1 MCHTFGMTSLTTIK
15 VPREVRDRLASH
27 ARRDNVT
34 LATALLRALDRSEEL
49 DFWEAVRAHH
59 VTHPTSS
66 DALAGVA
73 LRDHLED
80 DDDDRL
86 GRDGW

>member
-1 MCHTFGMTSLTTIK
+1 MTSLTTIK

-34 LATALLRALDRSEEL
+34 LATALLHALDRSEEL
-49 DFWEAVRAHH
+49 DFWESVRAHH
-59 VTHPTSS
+59 LSRASGP
-66 DALAGVA
+66 DRLADVA

-80 DDDDRL
+80 EADDRL

>member
-1 MCHTFGMTSLTTIK
+1 MTSLTTIK

-27 ARRDNVT
+27 ARREHVT
-34 LATALLRALDRSEEL
+34 LATALVRALDRSEEL
-49 DFWEAVRAHH
+49 DFWESVRAHH
-59 VTHPTSS
+59 LSQAGSHDQLA
-66 DALAGVA
+66 DAA

-86 GRDGW
+86 GRAGW